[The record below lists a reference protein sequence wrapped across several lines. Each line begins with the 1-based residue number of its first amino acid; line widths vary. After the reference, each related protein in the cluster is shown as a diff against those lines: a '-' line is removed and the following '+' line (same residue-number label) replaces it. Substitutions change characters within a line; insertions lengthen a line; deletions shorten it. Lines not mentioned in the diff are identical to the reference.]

1 MSHGITHKYSIE
13 WLVHYQCSYCSGW
26 WSIGD
31 GPIEGMVHCPWCGTR
46 YELKP
51 KDEERGTMNDER

>member
-51 KDEERGTMNDER
+51 KDEER